1 MKNKILK
8 YYIATFYFCSTFVMF
23 ADPGSETDNAITLE
37 STDSEAVPINDYI
50 WVLALTGLVFVFL
63 KFKDIQQN
71 IEATKVLTSVNSK
84 KHP

>member
-8 YYIATFYFCSTFVMF
+8 YYIATFYLCSTFVMF
-23 ADPGSETDNAITLE
+23 ADPGTETDDGLTLE
-37 STDSEAVPINDYI
+37 STDSDALPINDYM

-63 KFKDIQQN
+63 KFKDFQEKKADTIL
-71 IEATKVLTSVNSK
+71 LTPVNSK